1 MAINT
6 LQSITLIVEFSGY
19 YKAVKFNYGNVNHIH
34 FYLRLEKVL
43 AKREISD
50 GYHFSNILVQTK
62 KKFFF
67 KIHNAGREN
76 YLQSVYMFIMN
87 IHSIILIE
95 L

>member
-1 MAINT
+1 MAINAQ
-6 LQSITLIVEFSGY
+6 QSIILIIEFLGY
-19 YKAVKFNYGNVNHIH
+19 YKVVKFNYGNVNHIH

-62 KKFFF
+62 KK
-67 KIHNAGREN
+67 KNSRC
-76 YLQSVYMFIMN
+76 IMQEEKTICN
-87 IHSIILIE
+87 LSICL